1 MSEAGGVLTRIAM
14 HTETR
19 VRRFKEQTPVEALR
33 EGFLYKREPQAFSAA
48 FCGPQPRVI
57 AEVKFASPSQGFLT
71 QRKPSTEEALRV
83 AGSYLSNGA
92 AALSILTER
101 HFFAGAPDH
110 LAGVRFRHP
119 KALILMK
126 DFFIDPYQLEL
137 ARACG
142 ADCILLIAALLG
154 EKLGEFHAAAKA
166 LGLSA
171 LVEVHTEAQ
180 LRAAQAVEA
189 ELIGV
194 NSRDLKTLKTD
205 LGVARALG
213 PMAPGSLLIAESGI
227 STRQDLDE
235 LTACGYRGF
244 LVGTT
249 LMKTQDPGQALAD
262 LLRA

>member
-1 MSEAGGVLTRIAM
+1 MLTRIAK

-19 VRRFKEQTPVEALR
+19 VRRFSEQTPVEVLR
-33 EGFLYKREPQAFSAA
+33 EGFLYKRQPQAFSAA

-57 AEVKFASPSQGFLT
+57 AEVKFASPSEGFLT
-71 QRKPSTEEALRV
+71 KGKPSTEEALRV
-83 AGSYLSNGA
+83 AGAYLANGA

-101 HFFAGAPDH
+101 HFFAGAPDY

-119 KALILMK
+119 KALLLMK

-154 EKLGEFHAAAKA
+154 ERLGEFHATAKA
-166 LGLSA
+166 LGLSV
-171 LVEVHTEAQ
+171 LVEVHTEDE
-180 LRAAQAVEA
+180 LRAAQAVGA

-194 NSRDLKTLKTD
+194 NSRNLKTLKTD

-213 PMAPGSLLIAESGI
+213 PMAPGALLIAESGI
-227 STRQDLDE
+227 RNRQDLDE

-244 LVGTT
+244 LIGTT
-249 LMKTQDPGQALAD
+249 FMKTEDPGQALAE
-262 LLRA
+262 LLKP